1 MKLNIKNFFVY
12 SVYSTLIICIFT
24 LFFNLKYST
33 EKMINELDNI
43 LPHIRNENWE
53 ITKSMFNN
61 FNKDYKPKI
70 ENFSFFL
77 NNKEINEAL
86 LQLTDIFSS
95 IEIKNKDNCLNKVE
109 ILKFYISNFYKSQIP
124 NTKNLF

>member
-12 SVYSTLIICIFT
+12 SVYSTLIICVFT

-33 EKMINELDNI
+33 KKMINELDNI
-43 LPHIRNENWE
+43 IPHIKNENWE
-53 ITKSMFNN
+53 ITKSMFYN
-61 FNKDYKPKI
+61 FNENYKPKI

-86 LQLTDIFSS
+86 LQLTDIFSN

-109 ILKFYISNFYKSQIP
+109 ILKFQISNFYKSQIP
-124 NTKNLF
+124 NSKNLF